1 MGINAPLAYEVKS
14 NTISNTAEGISHADW
29 SWSSGY
35 VAQAEQAVIS
45 CHTNGIVFTYDG
57 TTPTS
62 TLGILLAAGERYTVK
77 GNANILN
84 ISMIR
89 SGGSDALVCVQL
101 EKHS

>member
-1 MGINAPLAYEVKS
+1 MGINTPLAYALKS
-14 NTISNTAEGISHADW
+14 NTISTTAEGISHADW
-29 SWSSGY
+29 SWGATD
-35 VAQAEQAVIS
+35 VAQAEKAVVS
-45 CHTNGIVFTYDG
+45 CHTNGIVFSYDG
-57 TTPTS
+57 TTPTAS
-62 TLGILLAAGERYTVK
+62 LGILLAAGERYTVV